1 MHIMSWRVILLYSVY
16 KVQDGDTLATVAQK
30 YGILVNDLSQ
40 LNGIMVGA
48 VLTPGDYIIV
58 PKMDNDNIYFSKYT
72 IKNGDTIYSIARR
85 YNINPK
91 FLLRLNGLNESDIV
105 YAGDSIF
112 VPREGVEVYIT
123 GNDDTLNN
131 VLNGLNISPNDLVN
145 QNSTIYLTND
155 QLILYRR

>member
-1 MHIMSWRVILLYSVY
+1 MYSVY